1 MRLAVTG
8 ASGFVGSELC
18 RAAAAA
24 GWTVYG
30 YGRRPVRMPGVCY
43 RIWDLDTGPLPD
55 PSTVDVVVHAAAAV
69 TDWGP
74 AAPVWRTNLGGTRHV
89 LTSFPHARVVYVS
102 TASVYDPY
110 TPTVHAR
117 EDAAPVSRYL
127 TAYAASKAAAELLLA
142 GRPNTLVVRP
152 HAVYGPGDPT
162 LLPRVL
168 AAVRG
173 DALWIVGD
181 GRTRHSL
188 TSIDN
193 LVSALLLACDRN
205 APPGVYN
212 VADAEPVVLGEA
224 LGDLVSERGLP
235 VKVRGLPV
243 RPALSA
249 ARIAEAAWRITRRP
263 RPPRLTR
270 YAISQLAVERTLDLS
285 RARTRLGF
293 RPAPTSFAGAA
304 DW

>member
-1 MRLAVTG
+1 MRVAVTG
-8 ASGFVGSELC
+8 ASGFVGGALC

-30 YGRRPVRMPGVCY
+30 YGRRPAQLPGVRY

-55 PSTVDVVVHAAAAV
+55 PSTVDAVVHAAAAV
-69 TDWGP
+69 TDWGA

-89 LTSFPHARVVYVS
+89 LASFPRARIVYVS

-110 TPTVHAR
+110 TPTVNAR
-117 EDAAPVSRYL
+117 EDAAPVTRYL

-142 GRPNTLVVRP
+142 GRPNTVVVRP

-173 DALWIVGD
+173 DTLWIVGD
-181 GRTRHSL
+181 GSARHSL

-193 LVSALLLACDRN
+193 LVSALLLACDSN
-205 APPGVYN
+205 APAGVYN
-212 VADAEPVVLGEA
+212 IADPAPVVLGDA
-224 LGDLVSERGLP
+224 LGGLMAARGLP
-235 VKVRGLPV
+235 VTVRGLPV
-243 RPALSA
+243 RPVRSA
-249 ARIAEAAWRITRRP
+249 ARIAEAAWRMTRRP

-285 RARTRLGF
+285 QARARLGF

-304 DW
+304 GW